1 MPVITLPD
9 GSQRH
14 FDHAVSPMDV
24 ALDIGPGLAK
34 ATIAGRVNGELV
46 DACDPIESDST
57 LSIITAKDEEGLEI
71 IRHSCA
77 HLLGHAIKQLWPNT
91 KMAIGPVVDNGFYYD
106 VDLDHTL
113 TQEDI
118 DALEK
123 RMHETPASS
132 TWPRWS
138 SSRWTNGTIFSPSI
152 SPASST
158 PPAWRCRVCASATG
172 GASSTLPQC
181 MAWWRRKRNR
191 PTSPPSTRWS
201 G

>member
-77 HLLGHAIKQLWPNT
+77 HY
-91 KMAIGPVVDNGFYYD
+91 GP
-106 VDLDHTL
+106 
-113 TQEDI
+113 
-118 DALEK
+118 
-123 RMHETPASS
+123 TPKWISVRLSIMVS
-132 TWPRWS
+132 TM
-138 SSRWTNGTIFSPSI
+138 T
-152 SPASST
+152 
-158 PPAWRCRVCASATG
+158 
-172 GASSTLPQC
+172 
-181 MAWWRRKRNR
+181 
-191 PTSPPSTRWS
+191 
-201 G
+201 

>member
-46 DACDPIESDST
+46 DACDPIETDST

-77 HLLGHAIKQLWPNT
+77 HLTARCG
-91 KMAIGPVVDNGFYYD
+91 GSY
-106 VDLDHTL
+106 
-113 TQEDI
+113 
-118 DALEK
+118 
-123 RMHETPASS
+123 R
-132 TWPRWS
+132 
-138 SSRWTNGTIFSPSI
+138 
-152 SPASST
+152 T
-158 PPAWRCRVCASATG
+158 PPYAAAGHGRISAPG
-172 GASSTLPQC
+172 
-181 MAWWRRKRNR
+181 
-191 PTSPPSTRWS
+191 
-201 G
+201 

>member
-14 FDHAVSPMDV
+14 FDHAVSPLDV

-46 DACDPIESDST
+46 DACDPIENDAT
-57 LSIITAKDEEGLEI
+57 LSIITAKDEDGLEI

-91 KMAIGPVVDNGFYYD
+91 KMAIGPVIDNGFYYD
-106 VDLDHTL
+106 VDIDRTL
-113 TQEDI
+113 TQEDL

-123 RMHETPASS
+123 RMHELAEKNYDVIKKKSAGMK
-132 TWPRWS
+132 RVK
-138 SSRWTNGTIFSPSI
+138 PSCSAARPI
-152 SPASST
+152 KCRSLMRILLMMTSPACIIMKST
-158 PPAWRCRVCASATG
+158 STCAVGRTCRTCVSVII
-172 GASSTLPQC
+172 S
-181 MAWWRRKRNR
+181 N
-191 PTSPPSTRWS
+191 
-201 G
+201 